1 MVAGVSSHF
10 ELESFFRT
18 LFRTAVFALTFEA
31 ECSVRN
37 NSQVCWDVFKIFTGP
52 RDVSAFGCF
61 LCFGFGIRLSVSFMG
76 WHVGGFH
83 QMISHYY
90 LMSRLG

>member
-52 RDVSAFGCF
+52 RDVQLSAVFYVSVLEYAC
-61 LCFGFGIRLSVSFMG
+61 LCHL
-76 WHVGGFH
+76 WVGT
-83 QMISHYY
+83 
-90 LMSRLG
+90 